1 MSLTAEQ
8 QAQLDIQLQIETTR
22 HTNLMALEADRVAS
36 QVAADAR
43 RAKLEAVRMA
53 KETLTENARTKP
65 VDSREITAN
74 DITAFA
80 QTIVDYVNN

>member
-53 KETLTENARTKP
+53 RETLTENARTKP

>member
-8 QAQLDIQLQIETTR
+8 QAQLDIQLQIETAR

-36 QVAADAR
+36 QAAADAR

-65 VDSREITAN
+65 VDSREITAQ
-74 DITAFA
+74 DITTFA
-80 QTIVDYVNN
+80 QTLVDYVNN

>member
-43 RAKLEAVRMA
+43 RTKLEAVRMA